1 MTTTKTM
8 KMRTKMRKKVMG
20 EVKRGREE
28 KEVKRRERVTNLIS
42 CKRMKI
48 KTMRYSTH
56 LLE

>member
-28 KEVKRRERVTNLIS
+28 KEVKRKSN
-42 CKRMKI
+42 
-48 KTMRYSTH
+48 
-56 LLE
+56 